1 MKKLLLSM
9 IAVLLGLTT
18 YAAPKET
25 VLWEGEQDLSWNAA
39 PTIPASAC
47 ADFEEGGEI
56 RVYYTVPASY
66 DYLSL
71 GVLFEWGAGKDPSWG
86 GANSVVATA
95 AYKSFL
101 LDKGTGTNADD
112 AERVKAKG
120 FFLVGNKLTVTK
132 ITYVESSGPI
142 DPTVLQRDE
151 VIISDAQASL
161 DFAYDDI
168 VKAGG
173 KVGGGIAV
181 EYSILNP
188 MGYNITFK
196 HQGVAAGVEQPD
208 GKTYTDEEAPYV
220 WADFTNPQ
228 TIDED
233 GRMILYLSE
242 ATMNELNSYS
252 KRLIVQAGYIKVTK
266 VKVLTA
272 AELPDVPELSIVA
285 FDKETLTFVEV
296 GQSEKITA
304 TIKPAADAASAKWSS
319 SDPNVATVD
328 NQGNVTAVGGGK
340 AVITCETANAKA
352 TCEVSVIAIIGQ
364 WRENQSGQWI
374 YGDATDITCKIG
386 EAPRLYITTI
396 PEDASVTFSATQ
408 DPETCASYYA
418 YASSKNAEVSFS
430 KGKTGKVE
438 ITVKLNG
445 YDLTKTFSVT
455 AIDYPELCLK
465 LNTSVHGNPDY
476 RNILA
481 GADFEID
488 ASVRWPGYNPYGDEE
503 PDKPFYKQAYTWTV
517 SDPTIAEVKSQEDA
531 NSNYGAYSNAIIV
544 GKKSGTVTVTAS
556 VTSADGTQTITG
568 TTQELTFTGHGEKR
582 HQFYFQ
588 NDRGGSWTSK
598 YNVGSINGNGV
609 INDIVL
615 HGEGVDMNLESA
627 TTVSYIP
634 KFTAGQVFSFK
645 VNDPNNRILSISAS
659 PASSATALVT
669 FGDKT
674 TCSVGTNAQTSWSAP
689 DEDGVQ
695 EVTFTVLDDKEV
707 SGLIYWNVVM
717 YHYATPELALNET
730 EISGTAGSTKQLSV
744 EVTNKD
750 TEKVLNGVTVWSSAD
765 PAIASVDQTGNVTLV
780 SNGETEITAD
790 YNGTKAVC
798 KVTVAGQ
805 SGIDAIGS
813 DADNAPAEYFN
824 LQGMRV
830 DASNLT
836 PGIYIVR
843 KGNETQKVIIK

>member
-25 VLWEGEQDLSWNAA
+25 TLWEGDPVTLDWKINPSIAA
-39 PTIPASAC
+39 SQCTE
-47 ADFEEGGEI
+47 FEEWGEVVI
-56 RVYYTVPASY
+56 YYELTPGASY
-66 DYLSL
+66 NSL
-71 GVLFEWGAGKDPSWG
+71 GLIKPSWANFSWG
-86 GANSVVATA
+86 GSDAVPANTTK
-95 AYKSFL
+95 KSFFL
-101 LDKGTGTNADD
+101 TADD
-112 AERVKAKG
+112 VTSAKSG
-120 FFLVGNKLTVTK
+120 GMGIMGYGMTVSK
-132 ITYVESSGPI
+132 VVYRESQGPL
-142 DPTVLQRDE
+142 DPAVLQRDE
-151 VIISDAQASL
+151 VVINQEQSSLEFTYDA
-161 DFAYDDI
+161 I

-173 KVGGGIAV
+173 KTGCGIAV
-181 EYSILNP
+181 EYAILNP
-188 MGYNITFK
+188 VNYQVNFK
-196 HQGVAAGVEQPD
+196 HQGVAPGVEQPD
-208 GKTYTDEEAPYV
+208 GSIYTEEEAQYV
-220 WADFTNPQ
+220 WADFTKPQ

-233 GRMILYLSE
+233 GRMILYLNE
-242 ATMNELNSYS
+242 ETMNELNSYS
-252 KRLIVQAGYIKVTK
+252 KRLIIQVGYVRITK

-272 AELPDVPELSIVA
+272 AELPDAPELSIIA
-285 FDKETLTFVEV
+285 FDKEAITFVEV

-319 SDPNVATVD
+319 SDPTVATVD

-352 TCEVSVIAIIGQ
+352 TCEVAVIAIIGK

-386 EAPRLYITTI
+386 ENPYIFFTVI
-396 PEDASVTFSATQ
+396 PEDASITITGTKDSDKISFSAY
-408 DPETCASYYA
+408 PNSKMAS
-418 YASSKNAEVSFS
+418 ASFYEGV
-430 KGKTGKVE
+430 TGKVE
-438 ITVKLNG
+438 ITVKING
-445 YDLTKTFSVT
+445 YDFTKTFSVT
-455 AIDYPELCLK
+455 AVDYTETCLK
-465 LNTSVHGNPDY
+465 LNTSQNGNPDY

-481 GADFEID
+481 GADFNIE
-488 ASVRWPGYNPYGDEE
+488 ASPRYPGYNAYEDS
-503 PDKPFYKQAYTWTV
+503 DIDQPFRQQTYTWTV
-517 SDPTIAEVKSQEDA
+517 SDPTIAEVKSQTDA
-531 NSNYGAYSNAIIV
+531 TSKWSAYSNAIIV

-568 TTQELTFTGHGEKR
+568 TTQELTFTAHGEKR

-588 NDRGGSWTSK
+588 NDRGGSWTTK
-598 YNVGSINGNGV
+598 YNIGSIEGNGV

-645 VNDPNNRILSISAS
+645 VSDPNNRILSISAS
-659 PASSATALVT
+659 PSSSATALVT

-689 DEDGVQ
+689 DEDGVK

-707 SGLIYWNVVM
+707 AGLIYWNVVM

-813 DADNAPAEYFN
+813 DANNAPAEYFN